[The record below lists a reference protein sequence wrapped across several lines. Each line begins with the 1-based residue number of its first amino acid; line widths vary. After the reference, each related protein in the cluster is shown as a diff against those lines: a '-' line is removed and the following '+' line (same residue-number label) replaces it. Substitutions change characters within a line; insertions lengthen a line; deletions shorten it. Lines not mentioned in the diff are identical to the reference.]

1 MYDKCFCLLAISF
14 AITWENTSAY
24 VHIHQI
30 FLNTTLMCI
39 LHKLQSVLTG
49 TTMRGSLS
57 MFSKVL
63 TTSTEK
69 LFLQKQKKVHRL
81 YLKNK
86 STFITV
92 IFTTHILYKHTGSKV
107 GKKAVQDRWM
117 MPAFWIQ
124 GNKKLDCWTNR
135 LNCLNVPIYRKKSTG
150 KGVVREGTFPTG
162 LTKWVLKRAKE
173 SLILISCQST
183 AWEVTAAALA
193 CLKLFGNI
201 EKNSCVQKD

>member
-1 MYDKCFCLLAISF
+1 MFLSISH
-14 AITWENTSAY
+14 IICNY
-24 VHIHQI
+24 VRKYICTHSSNISEHNI
-30 FLNTTLMCI
+30 NNI

-49 TTMRGSLS
+49 MTMRGSLS

-86 STFITV
+86 STFIAV

-124 GNKKLDCWTNR
+124 GNKKLDCWTNK
-135 LNCLNVPIYRKKSTG
+135 LNCLNAPIYRKKSTG
-150 KGVVREGTFPTG
+150 KGVVREGVEHFQQVKPN
-162 LTKWVLKRAKE
+162 E
-173 SLILISCQST
+173 I
-183 AWEVTAAALA
+183 
-193 CLKLFGNI
+193 
-201 EKNSCVQKD
+201 